1 MDLTDLTAS
10 VLGFFNANSTFKRNL
25 SSSEE
30 VTQVNRSG
38 KPDRSRTPAS
48 CFLLAP
54 RVVILRDGLDPSAA
68 EEYV

>member
-38 KPDRSRTPAS
+38 KPDRSRTPG

-54 RVVILRDGLDPSAA
+54 RVVILRDGLDPSAT